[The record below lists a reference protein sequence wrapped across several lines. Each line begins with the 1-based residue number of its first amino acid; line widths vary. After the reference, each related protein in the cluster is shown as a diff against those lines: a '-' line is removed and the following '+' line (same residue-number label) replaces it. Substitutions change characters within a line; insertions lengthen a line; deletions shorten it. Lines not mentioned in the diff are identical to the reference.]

1 MAGIVVGLGLFLVGL
16 LIAGIAASGTFSTV
30 PFGIGVVM
38 AIVGAIV
45 LVVAVKGNSKGSLP

>member
-30 PFGIGVVM
+30 PFGVGVVM
-38 AIVGAIV
+38 AVVGAIV
-45 LVVAVKGNSKGSLP
+45 LVVAVKR

>member
-1 MAGIVVGLGLFLVGL
+1 MAGIVVGLGLFLMGL

-45 LVVAVKGNSKGSLP
+45 LVVAVSSSSKGSK

>member
-1 MAGIVVGLGLFLVGL
+1 MAGILVGLGLFLVGL

-45 LVVAVKGNSKGSLP
+45 LVVAVSSSSKGPK